1 MLLSLCVRKIW
12 KSWSK
17 QIFFVLSDGSID
29 AAIVEK
35 GCIYIPFV
43 DPDEF
48 KPKLL
53 FFALEEPMSQ
63 DADGLYDIW
72 SLFACK

>member
-1 MLLSLCVRKIW
+1 MFVSGRFGKVEA
-12 KSWSK
+12 SK
-17 QIFFVLSDGSID
+17 FFFVLSEGSID

-35 GCIYIPFV
+35 GCIYILFV